1 MALFSPIN
9 TALSALSLKRE
20 LRLVLA
26 PKRNL
31 SLFITRFSAGEGVGM
46 VGSAAGGAV
55 KVEGSKFM
63 DSRWIRGTWD
73 LKQFEK
79 NGKTDWD
86 AVMDA
91 EARRKWL
98 EDYPEA
104 SSNEESMVFG
114 TSIIPWWAWIKRFHL
129 PESERLNGR
138 AAMIGFFMAYLVD
151 SLTGLGLVDQMGNF
165 FCKTLFLIA
174 IVWVLLIGENK
185 DIENLKNILEE
196 TTFYDKQWQATW
208 QDDTTSDS
216 NK

>member
-91 EARRKWL
+91 
-98 EDYPEA
+98 
-104 SSNEESMVFG
+104 
-114 TSIIPWWAWIKRFHL
+114 
-129 PESERLNGR
+129 GR